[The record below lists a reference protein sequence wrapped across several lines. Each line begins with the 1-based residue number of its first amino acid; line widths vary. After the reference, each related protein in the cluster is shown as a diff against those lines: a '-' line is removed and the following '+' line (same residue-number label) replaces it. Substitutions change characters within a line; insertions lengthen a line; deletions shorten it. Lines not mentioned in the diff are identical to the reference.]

1 MGLGPSL
8 SLEAVTAQNLRD
20 VDSVFDDLEAYSLH
34 VDGVPRRADAARAFV
49 STRPPGCEPQRK
61 HVFLARS
68 HTRAVGLLDLIDG
81 YPSAGTVFI
90 GLLAI
95 RESAQGAGFGRAL
108 YREAERFARE
118 HLEARGL
125 RLAVVKTNPVIGF
138 WTQMGFHATG
148 EVKPFRGE
156 RVLSQAVLMEK
167 DLST

>member
-1 MGLGPSL
+1 MGWGPSL

-20 VDSVFDDLEAYSLH
+20 VDSVLDDLEAYSLR

-49 STRPPGCEPQRK
+49 STLPPGCEPQRK

-68 HTRAVGLLDLIDG
+68 RARAVGLLDLIDG

-95 RESAQGAGFGRAL
+95 RQGAQGAGFGRAL

-118 HLEARGL
+118 DLEARVL
-125 RLAVVKTNPVIGF
+125 RLAVVKTNPVADF
-138 WTQMGFHATG
+138 WTKMGFHATG
-148 EVKPFRGE
+148 EIKPFRGE
-156 RVLSQAVLMEK
+156 RVTSQVLLMEK